1 MAALNWIPR
10 TPVTSRAALP
20 GFVLQR
26 GPAPGNWRLGHH
38 RVWLNQNRSSGFL
51 FWRVF
56 FTRTGIHPG
65 SSPGQAFARKR
76 SRKRCAAQAEYA
88 RLAAQA
94 YSPSDA
100 MSQAKIGLDGLQKV
114 QRLDANFA
122 KRGSGRWNGGLAANV
137 SVARAGWSSRFFP
150 VVGDLAASPHAAGS
164 FGLRARSSGL
174 AAGILAAAP
183 AGAAGATPD
192 ALDEAVATGGGF
204 GTVRPAWPARGSLP
218 VPAADWAASARRRD
232 GRRAAQAFAGLV
244 GRGRRWAVAC
254 SNR

>member
-1 MAALNWIPR
+1 MA
-10 TPVTSRAALP
+10 
-20 GFVLQR
+20 R
-26 GPAPGNWRLGHH
+26 GRP
-38 RVWLNQNRSSGFL
+38 
-51 FWRVF
+51 
-56 FTRTGIHPG
+56 
-65 SSPGQAFARKR
+65 K
-76 SRKRCAAQAEYA
+76 KRCAAQAEYA

-122 KRGSGRWNGGLAANV
+122 KARVRTLKRRLAAHV

-204 GTVRPAWPARGSLP
+204 GTVRPA
-218 VPAADWAASARRRD
+218 
-232 GRRAAQAFAGLV
+232 
-244 GRGRRWAVAC
+244 
-254 SNR
+254 